1 MVLVQTALKFRKE
14 KSLSRLGKG
23 NASVV
28 VVHRV
33 CKSRYSKRAFS
44 RDRLDV
50 GRMSIFARLA

>member
-14 KSLSRLGKG
+14 TSLSRLGKG

-33 CKSRYSKRAFS
+33 CKSAHSGRAFS
-44 RDRLDV
+44 RGRLDV